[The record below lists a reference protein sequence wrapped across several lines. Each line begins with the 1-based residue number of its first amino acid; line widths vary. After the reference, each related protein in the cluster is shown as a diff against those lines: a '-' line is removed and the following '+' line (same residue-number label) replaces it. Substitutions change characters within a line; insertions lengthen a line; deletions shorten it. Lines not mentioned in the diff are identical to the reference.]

1 MVLMPSAEYGPEERE
16 VLLDVARR
24 SIRHG
29 LDEGGAL
36 PIDVSNY
43 SPHLDEQRASFVT
56 LNRMGELRGCIGT
69 LEAYQPLVQDVA
81 EHAWAAAFRDPRFP
95 PLRQDEFSDLE
106 VHISILSEP
115 EEMVF
120 GNEADLLDQIRP
132 GTDGLIIEDGGH
144 RGTFLPSVWEQL
156 PHKEDFLAHL
166 KRKAGLSVS
175 HWSDS
180 VRLWRYTTESFE

>member
-1 MVLMPSAEYGPEERE
+1 MPSDEYSPEERG

-36 PIDVSNY
+36 PIDVSDY
-43 SPHLDEQRASFVT
+43 PAHLGEQRASFVT

-106 VHISILSEP
+106 IHISILSEP
-115 EEMVF
+115 EPMVF
-120 GNEADLLDQIRP
+120 SDEADLLAQIRP
-132 GTDGLIIEDGGH
+132 GTDGLIIEDGGR